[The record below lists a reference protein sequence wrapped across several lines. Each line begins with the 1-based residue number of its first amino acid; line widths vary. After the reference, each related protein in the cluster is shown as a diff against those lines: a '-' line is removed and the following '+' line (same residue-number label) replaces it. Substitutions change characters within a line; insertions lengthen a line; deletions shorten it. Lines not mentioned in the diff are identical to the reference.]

1 MKKIKVLMLAVIVV
15 LFSGILT
22 SCEKEITLQNPV
34 SSDDVKQQSPADPIS
49 RAIFENHNY
58 TYMFGECA
66 GEGHIIIDEEE
77 TPDGGK
83 IVYAFT
89 MYGQYGFENGAFI
102 KVSGSG
108 KIPVRITF
116 DKDGNVTEYKE
127 PLDGGMW
134 KESIEEIFPEK
145 YHGRIFADNGKEYD
159 ELRLQEH
166 AYAQAY
172 LDKIGRVARIG
183 QYADIEHKIPEMHV
197 EASNKLL
204 EYFGEYP
211 YWIGTLEKIE
221 DGVRYVYEKKTEEKS
236 GGDALVTFLKY
247 EYDSG
252 KVVEETVISVEN
264 GELVYLKGTPRYKS
278 KIKG

>member
-1 MKKIKVLMLAVIVV
+1 MGCDFMKKIIVLILAIGTA
-15 LFSGILT
+15 LSLASCGKTDT
-22 SCEKEITLQNPV
+22 SKNLSVDAPTENELPT
-34 SSDDVKQQSPADPIS
+34 DPIAK
-49 RAIFENHNY
+49 AIFENNNG

-66 GEGHIIIDEEE
+66 GEGHIIMGEEE
-77 TPDGGK
+77 TSAGGK

-116 DKDGNVTEYKE
+116 DKNGNVTEYKE
-127 PLDGGMW
+127 PLDGNLW
-134 KESIEEIFPEK
+134 KKSIEEIFPEK
-145 YHGRIFADNGKEYD
+145 YHGRIFNDNQKEYD

-166 AYAQAY
+166 AYAQEY
-172 LDKIGRVARIG
+172 LDKIGRDARIG
-183 QYADIEHKIPEMHV
+183 GYADIEHKIPEMNV

-204 EYFGEYP
+204 KYFGEYP

-221 DGVRYVYEKKTEEKS
+221 DGVRYVYEKKTEEKDN
-236 GGDALVTFLKY
+236 GDALVTFLKY

-252 KVVEETVISVEN
+252 NIVEETIISIEN
-264 GELVYLKGTPRYKS
+264 GEILYLKGTPRYKS
-278 KIKG
+278 NK